1 MSNELKNSQPI
12 KDTDTA
18 QVKEVIELNR
28 VIKELK
34 VDEMINLFKKH
45 SYWPNT
51 LNKNLCKAIS
61 MYSQE
66 PNQQIKDIIM
76 ILLNKSADI
85 DTVSEKQINKK
96 EKVTVLMLACMKSDL
111 SFIKDLLIFKPN
123 VNLTDQNGKNALMI
137 LLFSH
142 IGKDD
147 TNLLEIVIIMIT
159 QGKVS
164 INAEDN
170 LGNTALTIAVSKG
183 LITIVNVLLKH
194 GANIDQQVKGN
205 HKNTAMHIA
214 ISMGNISLIKLLLSH
229 KPNLLIQNAQGK
241 NILEEAT
248 LKPSTE
254 IYKIIAEEYS
264 KRLDSNKEKDEKIKK
279 DFPNANDQSGLTA
292 FKQSPVNQSNLS
304 TATPVIEL
312 QKPKE
317 SHKLSDL
324 IQVNSINQQHRI
336 TERDLKY
343 AKIKLLS
350 ENNKLEFSQ
359 LIKPKVEL
367 SQNNIIKKLEAEIAN
382 LADENAILRLEN
394 AKLLSEIRSKDALL
408 EMRDD
413 EIKQLS
419 GNTIHNYLQQ
429 QGSQSFSGL
438 NLTQKHLLGLS
449 NVNKKEI
456 LEKKFCSVMYRD
468 EYVARSLQRDLLDF
482 QEYNK
487 EQIRKIKPIQ
497 EELLNYIREAVA
509 ETLPEFEVRLYG
521 SHATGL
527 CLSWSDLDTV
537 LIHKK
542 GIGHI
547 TYTPSLQNLYIK
559 ILEKPWKKS
568 IKYIDSAVIP
578 IIKIVA
584 SEKYNNM
591 HIDISVQDSKH
602 YGLKCVELVKG
613 YMTEFEALEPLLYS
627 LKNLLKNANLNDPYT
642 GGLSSYGLILMLVSF
657 LQNQRANGKCIKLST
672 NVDNHNLGKLFLEFC
687 WYYGIMFDHTKY
699 VINAYPLNGNE
710 MYQEKESL
718 SFLSVS
724 LYKYYIF

>member
-18 QVKEVIELNR
+18 QVIEVIELNR

-34 VDEMINLFKKH
+34 VEEMANLFKKH

-66 PNQQIKDIIM
+66 PSSQIKDIIM

-96 EKVTVLMLACMKSDL
+96 DKVTVLMLACMKSDL
-111 SFIKDLLIFKPN
+111 SFVKDLLIFKPN
-123 VNLTDQNGKNALMI
+123 VNLTDQNGKNALMN
-137 LLFSH
+137 LLFSYV
-142 IGKDD
+142 GKDD
-147 TNLLEIVIIMIT
+147 TTLLEIVIMMIT
-159 QGKVS
+159 QCKVI

-170 LGNTALTIAVSKG
+170 SGNTALTLAVSKS
-183 LITIVNVLLKH
+183 LINIVNVLLKH
-194 GANIDQQVKGN
+194 GANIDQQVKGS
-205 HKNTAMHIA
+205 HKNTPMHIA
-214 ISMGNISLIKLLLSH
+214 ISMGNLNLIKLLLSY

-248 LKPSTE
+248 SKPSTE
-254 IYKIIAEEYS
+254 IYKMIAEEYS
-264 KRLDSNKEKDEKIKK
+264 KRLDSNIKEKDERVRK
-279 DFPNANDQSGLTA
+279 DQTNDVSGLGTL
-292 FKQSPVNQSNLS
+292 KQSPINQTNLS
-304 TATPVIEL
+304 SNTPSEL

-350 ENNKLEFSQ
+350 ENSKLEFSQ
-359 LIKPKVEL
+359 LIRPKVDL
-367 SQNNIIKKLEAEIAN
+367 SQNNIIKKLEAEISN
-382 LADENAILRLEN
+382 LNDENSILRLEN
-394 AKLLSEIRSKDALL
+394 ARLLSEIRSKDALL
-408 EMRDD
+408 ELRED

-419 GNTIHNYLQQ
+419 GSTIHNFLQQ

-438 NLTQKHLLGLS
+438 NISQKHLLGLS
-449 NVNKKEI
+449 NINKKEI

-487 EQIRKIKPIQ
+487 EQIRKIKSVQ

-657 LQNQRANGKCIKLST
+657 LQNQRANGKCIKIST
-672 NVDNHNLGKLFLEFC
+672 NTENHNLGKLFLEFC

-724 LYKYYIF
+724 IKNEYLK